1 MINLPATTAQLSDVS
16 WQKLA
21 EETQREIDRI
31 TNIRNLLNP
40 QELADRAVECDR
52 KALRAKWAELR
63 NTFIDLGERYRA
75 LARKQQKPSFATPR
89 IGMNAADRLALPLSP
104 GLQAPDSLA
113 AGDSVGAP
121 DSPFRLIRAKQLR
134 HRPQQPGLLC
144 FLLYCD
150 TLALER
156 K

>member
-1 MINLPATTAQLSDVS
+1 MINLPAITAQLSDAP

-52 KALRAKWAELR
+52 KALRAKWTELR
-63 NTFIDLGERYRA
+63 NTFIDLAERYRA
-75 LARKQQKPSFATPR
+75 LARKQQKPSFAKPR

-104 GLQAPDSLA
+104 RLQAA
-113 AGDSVGAP
+113 V
-121 DSPFRLIRAKQLR
+121 
-134 HRPQQPGLLC
+134 
-144 FLLYCD
+144 
-150 TLALER
+150 
-156 K
+156 